1 MKAGYGFVLM
11 TTKQPSHG
19 LGLAYFSRNSA
30 QQSSLNK
37 SKAHFGQY
45 MYIRVGSQMG
55 DSGAVF
61 TTETTR
67 NSVLKNATFKIF
79 ALKMVEL
86 TCNKGLA
93 NNCQNKTSL

>member
-1 MKAGYGFVLM
+1 MK
-11 TTKQPSHG
+11 P
-19 LGLAYFSRNSA
+19 
-30 QQSSLNK
+30 LN
-37 SKAHFGQY
+37 HLEVHN
-45 MYIRVGSQMG
+45 RVTRVVG

-67 NSVLKNATFKIF
+67 NSELKNAIFKKF

-86 TCNKGLA
+86 SCIKGLA